1 MRTKPEWA
9 AEDHMKRLKGN
20 AATLTA
26 LVTLVVLSLLMAG
39 CAASEEDST
48 SESQPGAST
57 SLSEREAQLIYS
69 RAFEAILWAS
79 PALAVMA
86 QVEAGQRDLGAG
98 NHDIIYTS
106 KSMDHRWGGI
116 T

>member
-1 MRTKPEWA
+1 
-9 AEDHMKRLKGN
+9 MKSIGYIICCF
-20 AATLTA
+20 A
-26 LVTLVVLSLLMAG
+26 VLSLLAT
-39 CAASEEDST
+39 AAFAQ
-48 SESQPGAST
+48 ES

-106 KSMDHRWGGI
+106 KSMDYRWGGI
-116 T
+116 TYNNQSPYWVAGFSVKEGPVVVEKIK

>member
-1 MRTKPEWA
+1 
-9 AEDHMKRLKGN
+9 MKTRSALLILLILFAVSCNQQSSNSDNN
-20 AATLTA
+20 APAQSNA
-26 LVTLVVLSLLMAG
+26 
-39 CAASEEDST
+39 
-48 SESQPGAST
+48 PW

-98 NHDIIYTS
+98 NHEGAKKGVGSLCLDQTALSY
-106 KSMDHRWGGI
+106 GGLQSEPHP
-116 T
+116 